1 MNARGPVVS
10 RPSLLTVLAVPVLV
24 LSAWS
29 MPAEASSQPAIALQ
43 APLDTPDQVLTA
55 ASPPTAAVSASS
67 KPADEQP
74 LEPGLKYALA
84 LVGMG
89 LLAAYRRDFT

>member
-1 MNARGPVVS
+1 MNARRPVVC

-29 MPAEASSQPAIALQ
+29 LPAQASPQPASALQ
-43 APLDTPDQVLTA
+43 APLDAPDQILP
-55 ASPPTAAVSASS
+55 ASLPPTAAVSASS
-67 KPADEQP
+67 KPADDQP
-74 LEPGLKYALA
+74 FEPGLTYALA

-89 LLAAYRRDFT
+89 LLAAYRRNFT